1 MTFLSHREQNNNL
14 TKQCNQIDYQLKVK
28 KAFQVIERIL
38 VQIKQI
44 KMMTKKAKAKASRL
58 ISDLCSFTRKVKLDK
73 KEKARYIKT

>member
-1 MTFLSHREQNNNL
+1 MTFLSLREQNNNL
-14 TKQCNQIDYQLKVK
+14 TKQFNQIDYQLKVK
-28 KAFQVIERIL
+28 KAFQVLERIS

-58 ISDLCSFTRKVKLDK
+58 ISDLCSCTRKVKLDK